1 MGQGSAETVKEI
13 EDIRGRL
20 EDEIRELEHRLPRPA
35 IWVKKLAGVAVG
47 GGMAGFMFWKAVKRV
62 QRRRG
67 SKAEV
72 EEKRRYA
79 ANGSPVIQVVPERW
93 AGRVEEAFADER
105 VRTIAGVAA
114 GVWLLLRLAELRQ
127 LRRVNR
133 ALIAGR

>member
-1 MGQGSAETVKEI
+1 MGQSSAETVKEI
-13 EDIRGRL
+13 EHIRGRL

-47 GGMAGFMFWKAVKRV
+47 GGMAGFVFWQAVKRV

-72 EEKRRYA
+72 EAKRYV
-79 ANGSPVIQVVPERW
+79 ANGSPVIQVLPERW
-93 AGRVEEAFADER
+93 AGRVEAAFGDER
-105 VRTIAGVAA
+105 MKAAAGVAV

>member
-1 MGQGSAETVKEI
+1 MGQNSAETVKEI
-13 EDIRGRL
+13 EHIRGRL

-35 IWVKKLAGVAVG
+35 LWVKRVVGLAVG
-47 GGMAGFMFWKAVKRV
+47 GGMAGFAFWQVVRRF

-67 SKAEV
+67 AAARTER
-72 EEKRRYA
+72 ERYA

-93 AGRVEEAFADER
+93 AGRLEEAFADER

>member
-1 MGQGSAETVKEI
+1 MGQSSVETVKEI

-20 EDEIRELEHRLPRPA
+20 EDEIKELEHRLPRPA

-47 GGMAGFMFWKAVKRV
+47 GGMAGFIFWKAVRRL
-62 QRRRG
+62 QRRREA
-67 SKAEV
+67 KAET
-72 EEKRRYA
+72 EQPRFA
-79 ANGSPVIQVVPERW
+79 ANGSPVIQVLPERW
-93 AGRVEEAFADER
+93 AGRIEEALADDR
-105 VRTIAGVAA
+105 VKTFAGVAA

>member
-1 MGQGSAETVKEI
+1 MGQSSAETVKEI

-20 EDEIRELEHRLPRPA
+20 EDEIKELEHRLPRPA

-47 GGMAGFMFWKAVKRV
+47 GGMAGFVFWKAVRRF
-62 QRRRG
+62 QRRR
-67 SKAEV
+67 KASAPAER
-72 EEKRRYA
+72 ERYV

-93 AGRVEEAFADER
+93 AGRVEEVFADER
-105 VRTIAGVAA
+105 VRSMAGVAA